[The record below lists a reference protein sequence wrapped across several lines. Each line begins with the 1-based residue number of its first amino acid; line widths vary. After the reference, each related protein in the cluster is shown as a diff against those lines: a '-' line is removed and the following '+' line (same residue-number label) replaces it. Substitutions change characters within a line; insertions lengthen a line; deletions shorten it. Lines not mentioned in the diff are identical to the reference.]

1 MPRRRK
7 KQDITIQSDETKI
20 FIGLILLIAGIG
32 LILAPFTKTEATLLE
47 KICNIFGYSAIS
59 WGFFSLVL
67 SMSFLSRNKTF
78 KSSKLILGLLLFS
91 STISTL
97 LSYWADSSE
106 DVSTSGGIVGNYI
119 NSTLENT
126 TGRVFELILVII
138 SLIISFS
145 LISGTSISKI
155 IDFFDNMIKGEGRPK
170 IKLEGFLEKR
180 IDEERKNIEEKGMED
195 IKIENINTDDEYK
208 KEETP
213 LQQHE
218 PVIQDN
224 SFHSDLET
232 NEDETPKGPQ
242 FPNWVY
248 PSIEPLQEPQ
258 KQAQDAAEFKQ
269 KAKIIEQ
276 TLKSFGIQARVVE
289 ISVGPTIARFA
300 LSLSIG
306 TKVSKVKN
314 LSNDLA
320 VALKSKTSKVRIE
333 APIPGTN
340 YVGIEVPNPNPNFVF
355 LKEMARALKTDTD
368 KFELPMILGKDITGK
383 VVINDLVDIPHLL
396 IAGATGTGK
405 SVGMNSILAGLLLTK
420 TPDEVRFIM
429 VDPKMGIELAPYDG
443 IPHLLNPVIKDM
455 ELVVNAFQ
463 WVIEEMRRRYRM
475 LQQEHVK
482 KITDYNKKLGY
493 PAMPYIVIVVDEVA
507 ELMLSSGAEV
517 EDKIKSIAQMGR
529 AAGVHLILAT
539 QKPTVNVIT
548 GIIKSNIQGRMAFSV
563 ATAMDSRVIL
573 DEMGA
578 ETLIGKGDMLY
589 VDATTPKPV
598 RIQCTYSSGEDTEEI
613 VNQIKEQAGE
623 EGSNYSEELQ
633 NAIEN
638 PNQGT
643 GGVASSG
650 GREPEFVD
658 ALKIVI
664 AEQKAS
670 ASYLQRRLRIGYNKA
685 ARIMEELEE
694 SGAIGPQD
702 GVKPRKVLV
711 SSVDQ
716 IIGSH
721 SESSAQ
727 EQ

>member
-1 MPRRRK
+1 MSRRRRK
-7 KQDITIQSDETKI
+7 QGITIQSDETKI
-20 FIGLILLIAGIG
+20 FIGLILLITGIG
-32 LILAPFTKTEATLLE
+32 LILAPFTRTEASLFD
-47 KICNIFGYSAIS
+47 KVCNIFGYAAIS
-59 WGFFSLVL
+59 WGFFSFIL
-67 SMSFLSRNKTF
+67 SLSFLSKNNFF
-78 KSSKLILGLLLFS
+78 KSPKLLLGLLLFS
-91 STISTL
+91 SVISTL
-97 LSYWADSSE
+97 LSYWADSLE
-106 DVSTSGGIVGNYI
+106 DLSTSGGIVGEAI
-119 NSTLENT
+119 HSTLENT
-126 TGRVFELILVII
+126 TGRVFELILII
-138 SLIISFS
+138 LLLILSFS
-145 LISGTSISKI
+145 LISGTSMSKI
-155 IDFFDNMIKGEGRPK
+155 IDFIETLFKREGRQR
-170 IKLEGFLEKR
+170 IKLEGFLEKK
-180 IDEERKNIEEKGMED
+180 IDEEKKDMEEKNVED
-195 IKIENINTDDEYK
+195 IKIENIEETGENPEEASLNKEPLVQDTSFSSDMG
-208 KEETP
+208 KEE
-213 LQQHE
+213 E
-218 PVIQDN
+218 I
-224 SFHSDLET
+224 
-232 NEDETPKGPQ
+232 PKGPQ
-242 FPNWVY
+242 FPNWIY
-248 PSIEPLQEPQ
+248 PSIDPLQEPQ
-258 KQAQDAAEFKQ
+258 KQPQDAAEYKQ

-289 ISVGPTIARFA
+289 ISVGPTVARFA

-340 YVGIEVPNPNPNFVF
+340 YVGIEVPNPSPNFVF
-355 LKEMARALKTDTD
+355 LKEMAKTLKTDMD
-368 KFELPMILGKDITGK
+368 KYELPMILGKDITGK
-383 VVINDLVDIPHLL
+383 VIINDLVEIPHLL

-463 WVIEEMRRRYRM
+463 WVIEEMRKRYRM

-507 ELMLSSGAEV
+507 ELMLASGANV

-589 VDATTPKPV
+589 VDATTPKPL
-598 RIQCTYSSGEDTEEI
+598 RIQCTFTSGEDTEEV
-613 VNQIKEQAGE
+613 VNQVKNQVEE
-623 EGSNYSEELQ
+623 EGTNYSEELQ
-633 NAIEN
+633 EAIEN
-638 PNQGT
+638 PNSIEGIP
-643 GGVASSG
+643 SSSAK
-650 GREPEFVD
+650 REPEFLD
-658 ALKIVI
+658 ALKIIV

-694 SGAIGPQD
+694 AGAIGPQD
-702 GVKPRKVLV
+702 GSKPRKVLV
-711 SSVDQ
+711 SSLDQ
-716 IIGSH
+716 VIGSS
-721 SESSAQ
+721 SESAQ
-727 EQ
+727 E

>member
-1 MPRRRK
+1 MPRK
-7 KQDITIQSDETKI
+7 KKKTITIQSDETKVL
-20 FIGLILLIAGIG
+20 IGLILLVIGIG
-32 LILAPFTKTEATLLE
+32 LILAPFTKTEAVLFE
-47 KICNIFGYSAIS
+47 KVCNIFGYAAIA
-59 WGFFSLVL
+59 WGLFSFIFSLT
-67 SMSFLSRNKTF
+67 FLSKNKSF
-78 KSSKLILGLLLFS
+78 KSPRLIIGLLLFS
-91 STISTL
+91 TVISTL

-106 DVSTSGGIVGNYI
+106 DPSTSGGIFGN
-119 NSTLENT
+119 NLHTFFENM
-126 TGRVFELILVII
+126 TGRVFELILIVVF
-138 SLIISFS
+138 LIISFS
-145 LISGTSISKI
+145 LISGTSMTKI
-155 IDFFDNMIKGEGRPK
+155 VEFIDNTFKKGEGRK
-170 IKLEGFLEKR
+170 RIKLEGLLERK
-180 IDEERKNIEEKGMED
+180 IDEQKKLVDDKSVDD
-195 IKIENINTDDEYK
+195 IKIENIEE
-208 KEETP
+208 KEDQVQVKQEP
-213 LQQHE
+213 AIQVQQKDPNLFE
-218 PVIQDN
+218 SN
-224 SFHSDLET
+224 LET
-232 NEDETPKGPQ
+232 DETKAPDGPK
-242 FPNWVY
+242 FPSWTY
-248 PSIEPLQEPQ
+248 PSIEPLQDPQ
-258 KQAQDAAEFKQ
+258 KQPQDAAEYKQ
-269 KAKIIEQ
+269 KAKVIEQ

-289 ISVGPTIARFA
+289 ISVGPTVARFA

-306 TKVSKVKN
+306 TKVSKVRN

-340 YVGIEVPNPNPNFVF
+340 YVGIEVPNPKPNFVY
-355 LKEMARALKTDTD
+355 LKEMARSLKADMD
-368 KFELPMILGKDITGK
+368 EYELPMILGKDITGK

-455 ELVVNAFQ
+455 ELVVNALQ
-463 WVIEEMRRRYRM
+463 WVIEEMRKRYRM

-507 ELMLSSGAEV
+507 ELMLSSGADV

-563 ATAMDSRVIL
+563 ATAMDSRVII
-573 DEMGA
+573 DQMGA

-598 RIQCTYSSGEDTEEI
+598 RIQCTYTSGEDTEEI
-613 VNQIKEQAGE
+613 VKQIKEQITE
-623 EGSNYSEELQ
+623 EEVNYSEELQ
-633 NAIEN
+633 DAIEN
-638 PNQGT
+638 PSGT
-643 GGVASSG
+643 PGVPGSTG
-650 GREPEFVD
+650 GREPEFLD
-658 ALKIVI
+658 ALKIVV

-694 SGAIGPQD
+694 AGAIGPQD
-702 GVKPRKVLV
+702 GSKPRKVLV
-711 SSVDQ
+711 TSLDQ
-716 IIGSH
+716 VLGSN
-721 SESSAQ
+721 SQTAQ
-727 EQ
+727 E

>member
-7 KQDITIQSDETKI
+7 KKEITIQSDETKI
-20 FIGLILLIAGIG
+20 LVGLIFLIVGIG
-32 LILAPFTKTEATLLE
+32 LMLAPFTKTEAVLFA
-47 KICNIFGYSAIS
+47 KVCNIFGYGAIA
-59 WGFFSLVL
+59 WGLFSFIL
-67 SMSFLSRNKTF
+67 SLSFLSKNKSL
-78 KSSKLILGLLLFS
+78 KSPKLIFGLLLFS
-91 STISTL
+91 SIISTL
-97 LSYWADSSE
+97 LSYWADSPE
-106 DVSTSGGIVGNYI
+106 DLSSSGGILGNI
-119 NSTLENT
+119 FHTTLENM
-126 TGRVFELILVII
+126 TGRVFELILMLIL
-138 SLIISFS
+138 LIISFS
-145 LISGTSISKI
+145 LISGTSMSKI
-155 IDFFDNMIKGEGRPK
+155 IDFVENTFKRDGKQR
-170 IKLEGFLEKR
+170 IKLEGLLEKK
-180 IDEERKNIEEKGMED
+180 IDEQKKFVEEKDVED
-195 IKIENINTDDEYK
+195 IKIQNIEEPNQ
-208 KEETP
+208 KELP
-213 LQQHE
+213 LQNQPQRAVQVH
-218 PVIQDN
+218 DSN
-224 SFHSDLET
+224 SFDSAFTDRE
-232 NEDETPKGPQ
+232 EEIPKGPKY
-242 FPNWVY
+242 PNWIY
-248 PSIEPLQEPQ
+248 PSIDPLQEPQ
-258 KQAQDAAEFKQ
+258 KQPQDASEYKQ

-289 ISVGPTIARFA
+289 ISVGPTVARFA

-320 VALKSKTSKVRIE
+320 VALKSKTSRVRIE

-340 YVGIEVPNPNPNFVF
+340 YVGIEVPNPNPNFVY
-355 LKEMARALKTDTD
+355 LKEMARALKTETD
-368 KFELPMILGKDITGK
+368 KYELPMILGKDITGK
-383 VVINDLVDIPHLL
+383 VIINDLVDIPHLL

-420 TPDEVRFIM
+420 TPDEIRFIM

-455 ELVVNAFQ
+455 ELVVNALQ
-463 WVIEEMRRRYRM
+463 WVIEEMRKRYRM

-589 VDATTPKPV
+589 VDATTPKPI
-598 RIQCTYSSGEDTEEI
+598 RIQCTYSSGEDIEEI
-613 VNQIKEQAGE
+613 VNQIKEQTGE
-623 EGSNYSEELQ
+623 ENTNYSEELQ
-633 NAIEN
+633 DAIEN
-638 PNQGT
+638 PNSGT
-643 GGVASSG
+643 SLEGHPG
-650 GREPEFVD
+650 GREPEFPD

-694 SGAIGPQD
+694 AGAIGPQD
-702 GVKPRKVLV
+702 GSKPRRVLI

-716 IIGSH
+716 ILGPGS
-721 SESSAQ
+721 SRSTQ
-727 EQ
+727 E

>member
-1 MPRRRK
+1 ML
-7 KQDITIQSDETKI
+7 T
-20 FIGLILLIAGIG
+20 
-32 LILAPFTKTEATLLE
+32 
-47 KICNIFGYSAIS
+47 
-59 WGFFSLVL
+59 
-67 SMSFLSRNKTF
+67 
-78 KSSKLILGLLLFS
+78 
-91 STISTL
+91 
-97 LSYWADSSE
+97 YWSNSSE
-106 DVSTSGGIVGNYI
+106 DISSSGGIVGEFLHT
-119 NSTLENT
+119 TLENT
-126 TGRVFELILVII
+126 TGRIFELILII
-138 SLIISFS
+138 VLLIFSFS
-145 LISGTSISKI
+145 LISGTSMSQI
-155 IDFFDNMIKGEGRPK
+155 IDFLGNLLKGENRQK
-170 IKLEGFLEKR
+170 IKFEGFLDKK
-180 IDEERKNIEEKGMED
+180 ISEEKEKMNEKEIED
-195 IKIENINTDDEYK
+195 IKIENIESETEIPHAPSPAAEPTQEVKINDD
-208 KEETP
+208 
-213 LQQHE
+213 
-218 PVIQDN
+218 

-232 NEDETPKGPQ
+232 NEEDIPKGPK

-258 KQAQDAAEFKQ
+258 RQPQDAAEYKQ

-289 ISVGPTIARFA
+289 ISVGPTVARFA

-320 VALKSKTSKVRIE
+320 VSLKSKTSKVRIE

-355 LKEMARALKTDTD
+355 LKEMAIALKTDMD
-368 KFELPMILGKDITGK
+368 KYELPMILGKDITGK

-455 ELVVNAFQ
+455 ELVVNALQ

-589 VDATTPKPV
+589 VDATTPKPL
-598 RIQCTYSSGEDTEEI
+598 RIQCTFTSGEDTEEI
-613 VNQIKEQAGE
+613 VNQIKEQVDE
-623 EGSNYSEELQ
+623 EGMNYSEELQ

-638 PNQGT
+638 TNEGAGT
-643 GGVASSG
+643 SPSG
-650 GREPEFVD
+650 GREPEFAD
-658 ALKIVI
+658 ALKIVV

-694 SGAIGPQD
+694 AGAIGAQD
-702 GVKPRKVLV
+702 GSKPRRVLV

-716 IIGSH
+716 ILGS
-721 SESSAQ
+721 SQNSAQ
-727 EQ
+727 E

>member
-1 MPRRRK
+1 MPRRK
-7 KQDITIQSDETKI
+7 KKEITIQSDETKI
-20 FIGLILLIAGIG
+20 LLGLVFLIAGIG
-32 LILAPFTKTEATLLE
+32 LILAPFTQTEATLFA
-47 KICNIFGYSAIS
+47 KVCNIFGYAAIA
-59 WGFFSLVL
+59 WGLFSFVFSL
-67 SMSFLSRNKTF
+67 SFLSKNNSL
-78 KSSKLILGLLLFS
+78 KSPKLIFGLLLFS
-91 STISTL
+91 AVISTL
-97 LSYWADSSE
+97 LSYWADSAE
-106 DVSTSGGIVGNYI
+106 DISTSGGVLGNI
-119 NSTLENT
+119 LHTTLENM
-126 TGRVFELILVII
+126 TGRVFELILMII
-138 SLIISFS
+138 LLVVSFS
-145 LISGTSISKI
+145 LISGTSMTKI
-155 IDFFDNMIKGEGRPK
+155 VDFIANTFKRDGKQR
-170 IKLEGFLEKR
+170 IKLEGLLEKK
-180 IDEERKNIEEKGMED
+180 IDEQKKFAEEKNIED
-195 IKIENINTDDEYK
+195 IKIENIEDSEQKTL
-208 KEETP
+208 P
-213 LQQHE
+213 LQAQTEESMQVH
-218 PVIQDN
+218 DAN
-224 SFHSDLET
+224 TFSSSLEA
-232 NEDETPKGPQ
+232 DEAEVPQGPKYPE
-242 FPNWVY
+242 WVY

-258 KQAQDAAEFKQ
+258 KQPQDAAEYKQ

-289 ISVGPTIARFA
+289 ISVGPTVARFA

-320 VALKSKTSKVRIE
+320 VALKSKTSRVRIE

-340 YVGIEVPNPNPNFVF
+340 YVGIEVPNPNPNFVY
-355 LKEMARALKTDTD
+355 LKEMARALKTEQDQY
-368 KFELPMILGKDITGK
+368 ELPMILGKDITGK
-383 VVINDLVDIPHLL
+383 VIIKDLVDIPHLL

-482 KITDYNKKLGY
+482 KITDYNRKLGY
-493 PAMPYIVIVVDEVA
+493 PAMPYIIIVVDEVA

-613 VNQIKEQAGE
+613 VKQIKDQVGE
-623 EGSNYSEELQ
+623 EETNYSEELQ
-633 NAIEN
+633 EAIEN
-638 PNQGT
+638 P
-643 GGVASSG
+643 SSG
-650 GREPEFVD
+650 SSTDGHHSGREPEFAD

-694 SGAIGPQD
+694 AGAIGPQD
-702 GVKPRKVLV
+702 GSKPRRVLV

-716 IIGSH
+716 ILGH
-721 SESSAQ
+721 SSQTANE
-727 EQ
+727 